1 MESNKRGVEKVMS
14 EMRVNK
20 DVTIN
25 RLSITY
31 SQGADCCS
39 EDQDIQ
45 EVTITTE
52 SSDLTD
58 FYYLI
63 NTERWAIDDV
73 DDFVDILIDFKK
85 RMQ

>member
-1 MESNKRGVEKVMS
+1 MS

-25 RLSITY
+25 KLSITY
-31 SQGADCCS
+31 SQNADSCS
-39 EDQDIQ
+39 DDQDIQ